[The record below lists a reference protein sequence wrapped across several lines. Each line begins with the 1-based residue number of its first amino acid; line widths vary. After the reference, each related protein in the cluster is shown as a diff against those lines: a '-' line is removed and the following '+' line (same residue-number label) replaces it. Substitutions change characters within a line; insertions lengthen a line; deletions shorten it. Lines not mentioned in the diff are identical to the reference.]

1 MNKMMKSIIWIFV
14 FILVSSLA
22 GCESKEEMQQNQN
35 LSPQQTLNPP
45 QQQPKVIERQQ
56 NIDPKIAE
64 EVLAVVYEN
73 LDATKAEDKKRV
85 MATIHKESPQY
96 NSTVQ
101 GLDFVFVNYDLDLN
115 LEKTEVIKLSESEAQ
130 VYYIQTIKSVRGA
143 GFMNKRDEGIHHLKK
158 QDGNWKIFQ
167 TENISTTPIK

>member
-14 FILVSSLA
+14 FVLALTLV
-22 GCESKEEMQQNQN
+22 GCDSKEEVQQKQN
-35 LSPQQTLNPP
+35 LSPPPQTLNPP
-45 QQQPKVIERQQ
+45 QQPKVIEKQQ

-73 LDATKAEDKKRV
+73 LEATKAEDKERV
-85 MATIHKESPQY
+85 LATIHKDSPQY
-96 NSTVQ
+96 KSTVQ

-130 VYYIQTIKSVRGA
+130 VYYIQTIKSVSGV

-158 QDGNWKIFQ
+158 QDRNWKIFQ
-167 TENISTTPIK
+167 TENISTTPIQ